1 MNRRFFSVTIAAS
14 VAAGLL
20 FAGCSSAGRRTA
32 QIKFGACDLTLGMTG
47 DPAVFAFARDIGL
60 DGVQFSIV
68 VEGDSLPLGNP
79 ALQKAV
85 LDASRETGVEIASF
99 AVGQLNDIPYKS
111 DLAAE
116 RYLSESVDIAKTMGI
131 PVILVPFF
139 GRGDLVNDP
148 DGREVVIQRLKKLA
162 PKAERAGI
170 VLALESWLS
179 AEDHMRIIDEVGSP
193 AVKVYYDVAN
203 SQKMGWDILKEIR
216 ALGPGVVQIHAKDYK
231 DLYGKGSMDFP
242 AVRKAMEDI
251 GYSGWFVMEGTQ
263 MPLGVE
269 KSIKADLDY
278 LKSIFEG

>member
-1 MNRRFFSVTIAAS
+1 MKRRFFPVIIAAF

-20 FAGCSSAGRRTA
+20 VAGCSSAGRQSTR
-32 QIKFGACDLTLGMTG
+32 IKFGACDWTLGMTG

-60 DGVQFSIV
+60 GGVQFSIV
-68 VEGDSLPLGNP
+68 VQGDSLPLGNP
-79 ALQKAV
+79 ALQKVV

-99 AVGQLNDIPYKS
+99 AIGQLNDIPYKS
-111 DLAAE
+111 DAAAE
-116 RYLSESVDIAKTMGI
+116 RFLSESVGIAEAMGI
-131 PVILVPFF
+131 PIILVPFF

-148 DGREVVIQRLKKLA
+148 AGQEVVIQRLKKLA
-162 PKAERAGI
+162 PNAEKAGV

-179 AEDHMRIIDEVGSP
+179 AEDHVRIMDTVGSP
-193 AVKVYYDVAN
+193 AVKLYYDVAN

-216 ALGPGVVQIHAKDYK
+216 ALGPRIVEMHAKDYK

-263 MPLGVE
+263 MLLGVE
-269 KSIKADLDY
+269 RSIKADLDY
-278 LKSIFEG
+278 LKSIF